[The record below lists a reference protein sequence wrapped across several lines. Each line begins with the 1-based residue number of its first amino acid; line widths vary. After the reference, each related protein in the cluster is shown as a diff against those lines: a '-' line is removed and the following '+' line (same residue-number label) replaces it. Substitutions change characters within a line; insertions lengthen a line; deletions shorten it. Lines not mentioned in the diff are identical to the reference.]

1 MQIRIADL
9 SLESGLTDLTVA
21 ALPVL
26 PCKKGDSTGKPEA
39 LDRRASEFGFVDP
52 QSGGAEYTCQFAVE
66 QPAIAQVDAYSVG
79 DAKLLLSDDQNNVLA
94 EMDQVLAGTADQP
107 ARKSMQ
113 AVLVPGSNYL
123 VGLSSFSGGF
133 GGEVAIHATLRW
145 IQQKDIE
152 RVVVAAEL
160 TSGGTVIIE
169 AGQMRAFRFDGDRL
183 FESAAFD
190 GVLLKRGRGGE
201 LSSQA
206 SAMPFLLPEDAVLI
220 ADASLDSTLAL
231 TEATAGD
238 PLIEGAAL
246 EKQPPLSNV
255 RLHLFESRS
264 PAARQRSGSLG
275 SRPTSTS
282 AS

>member
-1 MQIRIADL
+1 MR
-9 SLESGLTDLTVA
+9 
-21 ALPVL
+21 
-26 PCKKGDSTGKPEA
+26 K
-39 LDRRASEFGFVDP
+39 
-52 QSGGAEYTCQFAVE
+52 YTCQFAVE

-255 RLHLFESRS
+255 RLHLE
-264 PAARQRSGSLG
+264 PITSGTATIRLSGLTADLDLG
-275 SRPTSTS
+275 VLTADGVQLGTSGAGGTADDSVSVEVSAGKQYIVRVSALGTS
-282 AS
+282 GYDLSADPG